1 MRFLSIPGIP
11 IPEGSWIVLRGD
23 MRKKMAKLRW
33 WRNLKRNLSP
43 WKNIVDRIELSN
55 LKNEVVSYM
64 DERSLDTDLRKAVE
78 FHGHLCPGLA
88 IGYRVAKYVKEHY
101 PRSEDEELACIAE
114 NNSCSVD
121 AVQELLG
128 CTFGKGNLIYKDY
141 GKQVFTFFSRSDSR
155 GYEDLLKGDL
165 SGSMDDLRARYF
177 KGDLSEEEK
186 KEFETM
192 RSKVTHHIID
202 AVNEELLLVSEVEI
216 PAPLRA
222 RIYPS
227 LQCQEC
233 KEGFMEICGRTANG
247 KTVCKECFQRMTS

>member
-1 MRFLSIPGIP
+1 
-11 IPEGSWIVLRGD
+11 
-23 MRKKMAKLRW
+23 
-33 WRNLKRNLSP
+33 
-43 WKNIVDRIELSN
+43 
-55 LKNEVVSYM
+55 M
-64 DERSLDTDLRKAVE
+64 DERSIDTDLGKAVE

-101 PRSEDEELACIAE
+101 PRSEDEELVCIAE

-155 GYEDLLKGDL
+155 AMRIYFKGDL

-177 KGDLSEEEK
+177 KGNLSEEEK

-192 RSKVTHHIID
+192 RSQVTEHIID
-202 AVNEELLLVSEVEI
+202 APHEELLSVSEVEI
-216 PAPLRA
+216 PAPQKA

-227 LQCQEC
+227 LQCR
-233 KEGFMEICGRTANG
+233 G
-247 KTVCKECFQRMTS
+247 VQRGLHGDLR